1 MKKNISLFIKGFI
14 MGIANIIP
22 GVSGGT
28 LAITLGI
35 YEDLIGI
42 LSNFLKNI
50 KKNIKFLLPIGIG
63 MIASILSLSKVI
75 NYCLEHFEIQTILF
89 FIGLIL
95 GGLPL
100 ILKKAKLKKIKLSNI
115 IVFLITFSVIMS
127 FTFIKGDSFTVNLQS
142 LNIIKEVILFL
153 VGMVAAATMVI
164 PGISG
169 SFVLMLLGY
178 YKPIIDTIS
187 NLTNYKEIFHN
198 SLILFPFGIG
208 VIIGIVLVAKLIE
221 FLLNKYEHIT
231 YSGILGFIIA
241 SIFSILLNISAFNMF
256 SCGIGL
262 IFMAIGFIIA
272 YKISYLK

>member
-35 YEDLIGI
+35 YEDLIGV

-100 ILKKAKLKKIKLSNI
+100 ILKKAKENE
-115 IVFLITFSVIMS
+115 TF
-127 FTFIKGDSFTVNLQS
+127 
-142 LNIIKEVILFL
+142 
-153 VGMVAAATMVI
+153 
-164 PGISG
+164 
-169 SFVLMLLGY
+169 
-178 YKPIIDTIS
+178 
-187 NLTNYKEIFHN
+187 
-198 SLILFPFGIG
+198 
-208 VIIGIVLVAKLIE
+208 
-221 FLLNKYEHIT
+221 
-231 YSGILGFIIA
+231 
-241 SIFSILLNISAFNMF
+241 
-256 SCGIGL
+256 
-262 IFMAIGFIIA
+262 
-272 YKISYLK
+272 